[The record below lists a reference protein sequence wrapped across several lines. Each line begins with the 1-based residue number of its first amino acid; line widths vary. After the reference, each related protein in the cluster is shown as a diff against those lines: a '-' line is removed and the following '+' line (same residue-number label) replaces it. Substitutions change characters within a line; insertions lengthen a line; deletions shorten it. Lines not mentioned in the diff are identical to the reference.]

1 MSYLVHATSA
11 AAYNAVLTSS
21 LLCLPSVSTL
31 NKVTKRL
38 DCTSGL
44 DNTGYLKLRVSKLA
58 EQERTVVLIID
69 EIYVAKRVKYSGG
82 DVQGLT
88 ADGTV
93 ASTLL
98 CFMIKSL
105 SSKYK
110 DLVAIFPM

>member
-1 MSYLVHATSA
+1 MPAVRQHSSKSYKS
-11 AAYNAVLTSS
+11 
-21 LLCLPSVSTL
+21 
-31 NKVTKRL
+31 L

-69 EIYVAKRVKYSGG
+69 EIYVAKRVEYSGG

-110 DLVAIFPM
+110 DLVAIFPMCKLTAEKVL